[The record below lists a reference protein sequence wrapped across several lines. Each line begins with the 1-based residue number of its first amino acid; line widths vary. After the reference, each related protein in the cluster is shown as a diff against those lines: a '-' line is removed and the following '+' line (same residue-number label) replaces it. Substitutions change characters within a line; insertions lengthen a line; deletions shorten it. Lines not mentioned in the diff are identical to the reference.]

1 MVNQRIKRE
10 LHLKIDTYPKLR
22 RDTNMAARSEPV
34 VKPRRSLL
42 RRVLVGV
49 AVVLFLMFAAVFTVI
64 AVYFHR
70 AAPILR
76 ARVVETLS
84 TRFDSRVELASFDV
98 SVFQGFEVSGGGLKL
113 YPKHLQMQQPLFS
126 VDKFSFRTGW
136 RDLFRTP
143 MHIGQVQISGLGI
156 NLPPKEQRSNIPKVG
171 PQELGSGKIQIFV
184 DELLI
189 DHARLVMGTDNPG
202 KVPLDFEISKVRLT
216 SVGANQPMKFHAILT
231 NPKPV
236 GYIDSTG
243 EFGPYDTQHP
253 GGTPVSGTYSFSHAD
268 LGTLKGIG
276 GILSST
282 GTYRGTLNNIVVDG
296 ETDTPDFRLTSA
308 NYSMPLHTKFHAI
321 VDGTNGDTHLQPVD
335 AMLAH
340 SHIVASGDVVRAQ
353 GMPGHDIT
361 LDVTVGPAKIDDLLK
376 LGVKTEPPVMTGDLT
391 MHTKLHLPPG
401 KESVIAKLRLQG
413 NFQITNV
420 HFTNEKLQAK
430 VDELSLRGQGRP
442 KEVKEPHPDFASAMQ
457 GNFALDA
464 QKITISGLD
473 YTVPGARVAMNGVYT
488 LDGEQFNFQGTA
500 RLDAKVSEMV
510 TGWKSVMLKLADP
523 YFMKNGAGTE
533 VPISVTGTRSEP
545 HFGVDLDKLFHKD
558 KQKSGEAPPP
568 PAAAKPQ

>member
-1 MVNQRIKRE
+1 VA
-10 LHLKIDTYPKLR
+10 D
-22 RDTNMAARSEPV
+22 RSEPA
-34 VKPRRSLL
+34 VKPRKSRL
-42 RRVLVGV
+42 RRVL
-49 AVVLFLMFAAVFTVI
+49 AWSAFILFLLFAAVFTVI
-64 AVYFHR
+64 AVFFHR

-76 ARVVETLS
+76 ARVIETLS

-98 SVFQGFEVSGGGLKL
+98 SVFQGFEVNGCGLKL
-113 YPKHLQMQQPLFS
+113 YPRHLDMQQPLFS
-126 VDKFSFRTGW
+126 VDTFSFRTGW

-143 MHIGQVQISGLGI
+143 MHIGQVQISGLAI
-156 NLPPKEQRSNIPKVG
+156 NLPPKEQRSNVPRLDTQG
-171 PQELGSGKIQIFV
+171 SGSGKIQILV

-189 DHARLVMGTDNPG
+189 DRATLVLGTDKPG
-202 KVPLDFEISKVRLT
+202 KVPLDFEISKLRMT

-243 EFGPYDTQHP
+243 SFGPYNTQHP
-253 GGTPVSGTYSFSHAD
+253 GGTPVSGTYAFSHSD
-268 LGTLKGIG
+268 LSTLKGIG

-282 GTYRGTLNNIVVDG
+282 GIYKGTLNNIVVDG
-296 ETDTPDFRLTSA
+296 ETDTPNFRLTSA

-361 LDVTVGPAKIDDLLK
+361 LDVTVGPARIDDMLK
-376 LGVKTEPPVMTGDLT
+376 LGVKTQPPIMTGDLT

-401 KESVIAKLRLQG
+401 KESVIEKLRLQG
-413 NFQITNV
+413 DFQVTNV
-420 HFTNEKLQAK
+420 HFTSEKMQAK
-430 VDELSLRGQGRP
+430 VDELSLRGQGKP
-442 KEVKEPHPDFASAMQ
+442 KELKEPHPDFASSMQ
-457 GNFALDA
+457 GNFTLDA
-464 QKITISGLD
+464 QKITISDLN
-473 YTVPGARVAMNGVYT
+473 YAVPGARVSMNGVYT
-488 LDGEQFNFQGTA
+488 LDGEQFNFQGVA

-523 YFMKNGAGTE
+523 LFMKNGAGTE
-533 VPISVTGTRSEP
+533 VPIEVTGTRSEP
-545 HFGVDLDKLFHKD
+545 HFGVQMDKVFHKD
-558 KQKSGEAPPP
+558 KQKNGEAPTQAPP
-568 PAAAKPQ
+568 PAGPQ